1 MGRTDGLVAPRNP
14 KDFTK
19 DWAERIMV
27 DYKMKYDS
35 LFLKTPGVLRV
46 LDVIAKENPNPGM
59 LSNSYLVQVSYK
71 LGDKGFHVES
81 WFVKIPKS
89 PSTATMDSVEAFMY
103 SKMFPL
109 MQGFI
114 NENYGG
120 IDFKLP
126 VPKAYFCAFDENF
139 EKGRNMCVIE
149 DLRGRNFKP
158 LESKVCGVA
167 YMRSTMRCLA
177 QFHSAAVALQHH
189 IGGRGNFLLN
199 YPLIVEKELPKMKLI
214 KRLFEQRL
222 MAYILYLFQIHP
234 DLKHQLMMLAK
245 FEKHLFKVFKAIY
258 KDEALRNLQILIH
271 GDSKMDNFL
280 FKKDTWSEEEQY
292 SARLIDWQGVCFDI
306 LSSDLV
312 WTLYGFMKNL
322 PDKNSQVDSFLDYS
336 VAFYHEELVKHLR
349 CFGLRPEEVGLP
361 GDDYDAVCLIKK
373 GFVLEFLKVAVL
385 NPIISIRNPD
395 LLLEWFQDRDNKPVP
410 SPEQLFKGGQSYLS
424 FVHLQFTIAT
434 EIGVFHD
441 LAPLCF
447 TALKESMF
455 AGFGPKTD
463 SDDEDDED
471 DEGKGEIRRPN
482 GSGNQSNAHTGGQN
496 GVGKQDTC
504 TGTSG
509 TSGSPYGSSGAA
521 NHDSKPGFYASMS
534 LDLAQIRMPDR
545 FNKRAAEDP
554 FNYRY
559 KRRFFGKD
567 QSSDKAVKKVQ
578 ATRMYPV
585 LITEHK
591 LPHPQRLEF
600 VFKLEV
606 QAIKVEAVTLKTQ
619 KRSKAPNKAKAKAN
633 VTHSKP
639 MGNMGFVHEEEE
651 GDTPEGE
658 EDVAGIPI
666 QIIGERVAKRIEKPV
681 KAPIAFPDILDD
693 AFEDESVNLEINQGQ
708 PGTTKERKISSL
720 DFIGGVPQACQDLF
734 QSEEEPD
741 VSLMSTSAD
750 PSSEV
755 GSVGL
760 PRKLSGVTLPG
771 QSATF
776 FSRQT
781 TLEDDM
787 SITLDHEEDECGLL
801 ANHLSSQLLIEDF
814 QTTSTTIHEILDNH
828 GSYQSTD
835 FPDVLDS
842 SDEELEVVHSTIYIK
857 ASG

>member
-441 LAPLCF
+441 LAPL
-447 TALKESMF
+447 
-455 AGFGPKTD
+455 
-463 SDDEDDED
+463 
-471 DEGKGEIRRPN
+471 
-482 GSGNQSNAHTGGQN
+482 
-496 GVGKQDTC
+496 
-504 TGTSG
+504 
-509 TSGSPYGSSGAA
+509 SGAA

-666 QIIGERVAKRIEKPV
+666 QIIGERVAKRMEKPV

-693 AFEDESVNLEINQGQ
+693 AFEDESVNLVTETVSETIYLVPIQQLCSMQLMAMENQNDIALLANLKEINQGQ

>member
-1 MGRTDGLVAPRNP
+1 
-14 KDFTK
+14 
-19 DWAERIMV
+19 
-27 DYKMKYDS
+27 
-35 LFLKTPGVLRV
+35 
-46 LDVIAKENPNPGM
+46 
-59 LSNSYLVQVSYK
+59 
-71 LGDKGFHVES
+71 
-81 WFVKIPKS
+81 
-89 PSTATMDSVEAFMY
+89 
-103 SKMFPL
+103 
-109 MQGFI
+109 
-114 NENYGG
+114 
-120 IDFKLP
+120 
-126 VPKAYFCAFDENF
+126 
-139 EKGRNMCVIE
+139 
-149 DLRGRNFKP
+149 
-158 LESKVCGVA
+158 
-167 YMRSTMRCLA
+167 
-177 QFHSAAVALQHH
+177 
-189 IGGRGNFLLN
+189 
-199 YPLIVEKELPKMKLI
+199 
-214 KRLFEQRL
+214 
-222 MAYILYLFQIHP
+222 
-234 DLKHQLMMLAK
+234 MLAK

-258 KDEALRNLQILIH
+258 KDQALRNLQILIH

-463 SDDEDDED
+463 SDDEDDDQED
-471 DEGKGEIRRPN
+471 GAGGGARTN
-482 GSGNQSNAHTGGQN
+482 GTNGYSSGHTGQN
-496 GVGKQDTC
+496 G
-504 TGTSG
+504 TGTSPESSNG
-509 TSGSPYGSSGAA
+509 TSKSTNGGQGVVDED
-521 NHDSKPGFYASMS
+521 NSKPGYYASMP
-534 LDLAQIRMPDR
+534 LDLAQIRMPAK

-559 KRRFFGKD
+559 KRRFFGKE
-567 QSSDKAVKKVQ
+567 QTSNESSQRVQ

-591 LPHPQRLEF
+591 VPPPEKLEF
-600 VFKLEV
+600 FFKVEV
-606 QAIKVEAVTLKTQ
+606 QAVKVKTINLEKKKVKVSRKPKNGKGVDIMTLVKEDQ
-619 KRSKAPNKAKAKAN
+619 AA
-633 VTHSKP
+633 
-639 MGNMGFVHEEEE
+639 EDE
-651 GDTPEGE
+651 DTDE
-658 EDVAGIPI
+658 VAGIPI
-666 QIIGERVAKRIEKPV
+666 QIMGERVGKRIEKPV
-681 KAPIAFPDILDD
+681 KVPIAFPDILDD
-693 AFEDESVNLEINQGQ
+693 AFEEESVNLVTETVSQTIYLVPPQQLLAMENQNDIALLANLKEINQEQ
-708 PGTTKERKISSL
+708 PNTPKERKISSL

-734 QSEEEPD
+734 QNEEEPD
-741 VSLMSTSAD
+741 LSLMSITAD
-750 PSSEV
+750 PNSEV
-755 GSVGL
+755 GSAGG
-760 PRKLSGVTLPG
+760 PRKLSGVAYPG
-771 QSATF
+771 HPSTF

-781 TLEDDM
+781 TLEDEM
-787 SITLDHEEDECGLL
+787 SITLDHEEDNDCAILT
-801 ANHLSSQLLIEDF
+801 NSLSNQLHIIED
-814 QTTSTTIHEILDNH
+814 THSTTTQKTDEILDNRPLL
-828 GSYQSTD
+828 STN

-842 SDEELEVVHSTIYIK
+842 SDEEQEVVHSTIYIK